1 MGVKVSKNMAITAG
15 SLKVTNKG
23 YGSRGVKVDGQYY
36 KEAAATVTAT
46 VYDVKNHQ
54 VYTMPPMD

>member
-1 MGVKVSKNMAITAG
+1 MAITAG